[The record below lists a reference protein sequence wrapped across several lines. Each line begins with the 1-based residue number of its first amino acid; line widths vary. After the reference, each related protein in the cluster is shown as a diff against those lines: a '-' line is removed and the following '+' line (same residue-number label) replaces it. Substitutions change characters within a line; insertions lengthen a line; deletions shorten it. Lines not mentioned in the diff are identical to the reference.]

1 MPGISDL
8 LYRRWLRSLS
18 IALLVL
24 VPTFWLSGCASLT
37 TLYFHPQEVWVQTP
51 DRFDIDYED
60 VWLSAD
66 DGTELHAWLLKP
78 APATE
83 KTKVILYLHGNA
95 ENISTHSRSV
105 FWLVEEGYTVLAL
118 DYRGFGASQGRPIL
132 PDVLMDAKAGASWLR
147 GAYPDHSL
155 VVLGQSMGAA
165 LAVNFVADYGRDY
178 DVSQLIL
185 EAPFAGFRSVA
196 REMLQRTVV
205 GTIVSPLV
213 YLIPSDWDPKD
224 RAPNIHIPVM
234 QLHSPMDPIVP
245 LSEGEVLFEALPADK
260 RCFIASQGPH
270 IASFRYSK
278 FREQVADFLV
288 RGECPQVEVDTVK
301 TESVAG
307 FTDE

>member
-8 LYRRWLRSLS
+8 SYRRWLRGLS
-18 IALLVL
+18 VALLIM
-24 VPTFWLSGCASLT
+24 VPALWLSGCASLT
-37 TLYFHPQEVWVQTP
+37 TLYFHPQEVWLQTP

-78 APATE
+78 EPTIEQA
-83 KTKVILYLHGNA
+83 KVILYLHGNA

-105 FWLVEEGYTVLAL
+105 FWLVEKGYTVLAL

-132 PDVLMDAKAGASWLR
+132 PDVLMDAKAGADWLR
-147 GAYPDHSL
+147 DAYPDHSL

-234 QLHSPMDPIVP
+234 QLHSRMDEVVP
-245 LSEGEVLFEALPADK
+245 VSEGQVLYDALPESM
-260 RCFIASQGPH
+260 RCYVASKGPH
-270 IASFRYSK
+270 IASFRYNK

-288 RGECPQVEVDTVK
+288 RGVCPPVVADTSK
-301 TESVAG
+301 QNP
-307 FTDE
+307 